1 MSITP
6 RETVVYLLETYQ
18 DVLLSERDGGAG
30 STRESRQ
37 LELSKMYHDGS
48 YRELEAV
55 LKWMRN
61 QGYQQAYQGH
71 ALHKLHWHVMEW
83 YLRAEKVRRNIP
95 KTLKKGGKV
104 VQLRDKDG
112 YPVTTPKVIYR
123 RHKDVREEKVHLG
136 VSWMLENW
144 DRVNPN
150 GRRPQLPK
158 DLYEVLAA

>member
-1 MSITP
+1 MALTP
-6 RETVVYLLETYQ
+6 RDTVIALLETYS
-18 DVLLSERDGGAG
+18 DVLLDGTGDG
-30 STRESRQ
+30 ITTRSTSR
-37 LELSKMYHDGS
+37 LLRMSDHYRDGS
-48 YRELEAV
+48 YQELEAV

-61 QGYQQAYQGH
+61 QGYQQSYQGH
-71 ALHKLHWHVMEW
+71 ALHKLHWQVMEY

-95 KTLKKGGKV
+95 KTVKKGGKV

-112 YPVTTPKVIYR
+112 YPVTTPKMVYR
-123 RHKDVREEKVHLG
+123 RHKDVREEKAHLG

-144 DRVNPN
+144 DVANPK